1 MVFQLRVE
9 EADAPRL
16 SFQVTVETVSLPMDS
31 AISFTVSVDLPPRNS
46 VVSQQSMMV
55 AASSL

>member
-1 MVFQLRVE
+1 MVFQLRVDDAE
-9 EADAPRL
+9 APRL
-16 SFQVTVETVSLPMDS
+16 SFQVTVATVSLPMDS

-46 VVSQQSMMV
+46 VVSQQSMIV